1 LIAPIDLDGNGIEQP
16 PKLGIVEVFK
26 RTREV
31 ARSVTRAR
39 GGASAD
45 NPDAV

>member
-31 ARSVTRAR
+31 ARERDPSERRRVGR
-39 GGASAD
+39 
-45 NPDAV
+45 